1 MAQASPDP
9 LPPGTLLGGRY
20 RVERAIATTTTGAVY
35 AAADTRDQHMV
46 ALKAIWP
53 SYLDAVGDSILQ
65 RFVREAHV
73 SAALPSSHIVP
84 VLNGAVDP
92 DTRIPYIVMP
102 LLHGHDLG
110 HWLEQVAPLPPVI
123 AVRIAMQAAHGL
135 RLAHDYGIVHRDIKP
150 SNIFLD
156 EQPEGRVV
164 VRVSDFGVAKIKPV
178 DEHHITRTG
187 NLLGSPVY
195 MSPEQ
200 LMRPQDVDP
209 RADIW
214 SLGMTL
220 YHMLAGH
227 APLAAVKSFTDLVLM
242 LSQEDIAPI
251 QKAAPWI
258 DPALARVVHGALI
271 RSVSDRCPSIDAF
284 FEALVP
290 FADGSLDL
298 RREQLVKLSPEER
311 AHVAQRRPMPSLWD
325 APPMSEARPSLEP
338 MPDTVPVG
346 GMSLEGRLLGGQF
359 RIGAIRHER
368 PTATLHEAT
377 DAQGQPCLVKVYR
390 SGIVS
395 SPESL
400 RPFGA
405 LLDKV
410 MALKNDHLGRI
421 LGHGLDDV
429 TQRYFV
435 ATELLRGVDLQQIIR
450 THGAVEPGA
459 VARLSVQ
466 ACQGLVALHGAGVF
480 HQNLKP
486 SNVFLHELSDGRMV
500 VKLLDPG
507 QACPLEHAEGDDGP
521 AFSMAGEFALSP
533 MYLSP
538 EQVRGL
544 PASHRS
550 DLWSLALIAYE
561 ALSGRKPWQGFH
573 SLGEL
578 LIAIERDE
586 IRPLREVASW
596 VEGGLADAVHG
607 ALHRDPARRYTSV
620 RDLMVALGPFAAA
633 VRALQRGS
641 FASAKSSVVIR
652 STPDA
657 SGLDK
662 TALAD
667 GPPGNLPARASSFPP
682 PGRLPSTPPPV
693 VPTTM
698 VSDGSPLAPARSTA
712 MIVAVVA
719 GLAVVGVSALL
730 LLRLARP
737 RQRQLAAVLLV
748 DADHGMR
755 GRVTR

>member
-290 FADGSLDL
+290 FADG
-298 RREQLVKLSPEER
+298 
-311 AHVAQRRPMPSLWD
+311 
-325 APPMSEARPSLEP
+325 
-338 MPDTVPVG
+338 
-346 GMSLEGRLLGGQF
+346 
-359 RIGAIRHER
+359 
-368 PTATLHEAT
+368 
-377 DAQGQPCLVKVYR
+377 C
-390 SGIVS
+390 
-395 SPESL
+395 
-400 RPFGA
+400 
-405 LLDKV
+405 
-410 MALKNDHLGRI
+410 
-421 LGHGLDDV
+421 DDV
-429 TQRYFV
+429 FV
-435 ATELLRGVDLQQIIR
+435 LPPTGG
-450 THGAVEPGA
+450 TF
-459 VARLSVQ
+459 
-466 ACQGLVALHGAGVF
+466 QGNTANVNAQFLAGC
-480 HQNLKP
+480 
-486 SNVFLHELSDGRMV
+486 D
-500 VKLLDPG
+500 
-507 QACPLEHAEGDDGP
+507 
-521 AFSMAGEFALSP
+521 
-533 MYLSP
+533 
-538 EQVRGL
+538 
-544 PASHRS
+544 
-550 DLWSLALIAYE
+550 
-561 ALSGRKPWQGFH
+561 QG
-573 SLGEL
+573 
-578 LIAIERDE
+578 
-586 IRPLREVASW
+586 
-596 VEGGLADAVHG
+596 
-607 ALHRDPARRYTSV
+607 
-620 RDLMVALGPFAAA
+620 
-633 VRALQRGS
+633 
-641 FASAKSSVVIR
+641 
-652 STPDA
+652 
-657 SGLDK
+657 
-662 TALAD
+662 
-667 GPPGNLPARASSFPP
+667 
-682 PGRLPSTPPPV
+682 
-693 VPTTM
+693 
-698 VSDGSPLAPARSTA
+698 GSPNAPDQ
-712 MIVAVVA
+712 
-719 GLAVVGVSALL
+719 
-730 LLRLARP
+730 LLRLDLPAKKRVVLDMNGSSFYTLLDVRKGP
-737 RQRQLAAVLLV
+737 SCPGDEVDLGCTIGTQPQRSFLDLTLDAGTYYLQIDGFNGASGAWQLDVFVV
-748 DADHGMR
+748 DP
-755 GRVTR
+755 